1 MSPACAL
8 HVMERL
14 LHVMTHGHFI
24 NLLASAVV
32 LNDPEPSV
40 AVFPP
45 RSSPSRLSIENASA
59 EASPSGLLVR
69 IYRTIPSA
77 YLAVLDYYV
86 VMAKAHLYAGDE
98 WLEHFG
104 RAPAEHA

>member
-45 RSSPSRLSIENASA
+45 RSNPSRLSIENASA

-69 IYRTIPSA
+69 IHGTIPSA
-77 YLAVLDYYV
+77 YIGCA
-86 VMAKAHLYAGDE
+86 
-98 WLEHFG
+98 
-104 RAPAEHA
+104 